1 MRKFLVVGCGGSGGA
16 TLAYMMDQLRSDL
29 ADYGVPKIPAAWQ
42 FVHID
47 VPNAPSSVEVGNV
60 RSQGGQYIGTGPQT
74 DNFKVLDN
82 SVSQFLAGNQELATI
97 ATWAPR
103 EPGEVT
109 VPISEGAGQYRAIGR
124 MITLSQVGRVKEA
137 LINAW
142 QQLFLP
148 STDAEMK
155 GLAASDKATGRRA
168 VPGAEAF
175 DTNETPVVFVVSSMA
190 GGAGASMALDICRV
204 LTLIDGLDPLKMGVF
219 MVAPDIF
226 DQLPAGKRTGV
237 RANALAML
245 GEIVASQAGA
255 AREHDVALLGA
266 LGQSRGEGE
275 ETPFARVFPIGRYVG
290 AQRSMF
296 GDGSQTA
303 VYRGLGRGLSALMM
317 SAEATRQ
324 FVEWDLTNG
333 AGVPGDTEF
342 HGWGSQWANVPW
354 GAFGFA
360 SLSMGRDR
368 YNEYAAQRLARSS
381 VDLLLAGHRQADNPA
396 SDDEQVQALV
406 AQQWPNITERLGL
419 PTPAHGGVAGWLM
432 NGVLPRQNAAQIVA
446 GIVDGTVRRGIP
458 LQEDIPATQWYEGV
472 SRVMNSQRENLLVA
486 ARNTAEVEA
495 FKWQNNFVARFEAAV
510 TAALGDQGLPYA
522 TGLVKAVRS
531 ALKDEIVPSGP
542 DLLAHAPGQR
552 VADMDP
558 SMKSRLASM
567 KGRLASGA
575 QILDG
580 ILTTTN
586 GAVQTQLYAMLAD
599 KVAKAAGA
607 LTTEVIDPLIAALD
621 EAQTVLRLAGQ
632 APARDKGLAYLKTD
646 EYAAWPS
653 ETDTRVAAR
662 FSEADNEVMLTSSV
676 EFGNRYAEH
685 LPQAAGVDIAGPR
698 GLEAGVRRAAAHVIT
713 GQWETVAGSPAPAD
727 ERPVVERTTDWWSTV
742 FPRDP
747 ETGETKVAQR
757 ASYDVHLRPAE
768 VLDRARRFI
777 GRPGWSF
784 ERFSSVSLR
793 DFVYGTDINSE
804 SALAER
810 HRDIAIKFGETLDL
824 ARPLASV
831 NETVMQKLHPRVK
844 QMEYQYKFSAVPF
857 ANHPVVDQ
865 LKSTLGSQPRV
876 DDASKTALSRALV
889 DEHTIKRIDIFGAYP
904 NYSPLAYTA
913 VIPDASQEWASALP
927 SQRNSFWQWRRS
939 RPLAAALPMH
949 ASERRACVA
958 GWIIG
963 RIVGFIQL
971 PDKPY
976 TDPAY
981 VWDAAGTG
989 WLPFPNPLLTPPTK
1003 FAEAYDW
1010 LPAILESSLVAIANC
1025 HQPPVMSSM
1034 LPYVALRKIYDNTPD
1049 GPQEA
1054 GSGLLQLAAVE
1065 HLARFLSTGVTVTS
1079 LPSVVDDTGPEISGI
1094 DQRIERV
1101 RTYLE
1106 EFGEFAG
1113 HHFMKPG
1120 QGQQP
1125 GKRPGAR
1132 GGGAFSQIVNRPQAS
1147 KTPLFHDIAPDVFW
1161 ATGELIGLLPAAA
1174 DAARTIDLTA
1184 PPYVTSASGGPPP
1197 IGAGVVQNVEIPKA
1211 PKGMF

>member
-47 VPNAPSSVEVGNV
+47 VPTAPSDVTVGNV
-60 RSQGGQYIGTGPQT
+60 RQLGGTYVGTGPQT
-74 DNFKVLDN
+74 DNFRVLDN
-82 SVSQFLAGNQELATI
+82 SVSQFLAGNNELATI

-103 EPGEVT
+103 DPGEVT

-137 LINAW
+137 LTSAW
-142 QQLFLP
+142 QTLFLS

-155 GLAASDKATGRRA
+155 SMTGR

-175 DTNETPVVFVVSSMA
+175 DTNETPVIFVVSSMA

-226 DQLPAGKRTGV
+226 DQLPEGKRTGV

-275 ETPFARVFPIGRYVG
+275 ETPFARVFPVGRYVG
-290 AQRSMF
+290 AQKAMF

-317 SAEATRQ
+317 SAKATRQ

-333 AGVPGDTEF
+333 AGVPGDTEY
-342 HGWGSQWANVPW
+342 HGWGSQWSNVPW

-368 YNEYAAQRLARSS
+368 YREYAAQRLARSA
-381 VDLLLAGHRQADNPA
+381 VELLLTGHKQADNPA

-406 AQQWPNITERLGL
+406 GQQWPNISTSLGL
-419 PTPAHGGVAGWLM
+419 PASADGGVAGWLM
-432 NGVLPRQNAAQIVA
+432 RAVLPRNAAAQIA
-446 GIVDGTVRRGIP
+446 ASIVDGSVRQKVRV
-458 LQEDIPATQWYEGV
+458 QDDIPASQWHDGL
-472 SRVMNSQRENLLVA
+472 SRILIDQRENLLVA

-495 FKWQNNFVARFEAAV
+495 FKWQQDFVVRLEDTV

-531 ALKDEIVPSGP
+531 TLKDTIVPSGP
-542 DLLAHAPGQR
+542 DLLAHAPGSR
-552 VADMDP
+552 IADMEP
-558 SMKSRLASM
+558 QTKSKLTSM
-567 KGRLASGA
+567 KGKLASGA
-575 QILDG
+575 QILDTILAG
-580 ILTTTN
+580 ITS
-586 GAVQTQLYAMLAD
+586 AVQTQLYAMLAD
-599 KVAKAAGA
+599 KVSNAAGA
-607 LTTEVIDPLIAALD
+607 LTTEVIDPLVAALD
-621 EAQTVLRLAGQ
+621 EAQTLLRAVEQ

-646 EYAAWPS
+646 EYSAWPS
-653 ETDTRVAAR
+653 ESDTRVAAR

-676 EFGNRYAEH
+676 EFGDRYAEH
-685 LPQAAGVDIAGPR
+685 LPQAAGIDVPGLQ
-698 GLEAGVRRAAAHVIT
+698 GLEMAIKSAVSHVIT
-713 GQWETVAGSPAPAD
+713 GQWETVVGTKAPAD
-727 ERPVVERTTDWWSTV
+727 ELAVVERITDWWSTV
-742 FPRDP
+742 FPHNP
-747 ETGETKVAQR
+747 ETGKTKVAQR
-757 ASYDVHLRPAE
+757 ARYDVHLRPAE
-768 VLDRARRFI
+768 VLARARSYVN
-777 GRPGWSF
+777 RPGYSF

-793 DFVYGTDINSE
+793 EFVYGTDSSRESE
-804 SALAER
+804 LADR

-831 NETVMQKLHPRVK
+831 NETVMQQLHPKVK

-857 ANHPVVDQ
+857 ANHPVVDG
-865 LKSTLGSQPRV
+865 LKATLGNQPRV
-876 DDASKTALSRALV
+876 DEASKTALEGALV
-889 DEHTIKRIDIFGAYP
+889 DEHTIKRIDVFGAYP

-913 VIPDASQEWASALP
+913 VIPGASQEWASALP
-927 SQRNSFWQWRRS
+927 SQRNAFWRWRRS
-939 RPLAAALPMH
+939 RPLPAALPMH
-949 ASERRACVA
+949 QDERRACVA

-963 RIVGFIQL
+963 RIIGFIQL
-971 PDKPY
+971 PSKPY

-981 VWDAAGTG
+981 VWDAAATC
-989 WLPFPNPLLTPPTK
+989 WVPFPNPLLTPPSK

-1010 LPAILESSLVAIANC
+1010 LPSILESSLIAIANC

-1034 LPYVALRKIYDNTPD
+1034 QPYVALRKIYDSTAE

-1054 GSGLLQLAAVE
+1054 DYGLLELAAVE
-1065 HLARFLSTGVTVTS
+1065 HLGRFLSTGVTVTGIS
-1079 LPSVVDDTGPEISGI
+1079 SVVEGTGPESGGI
-1094 DQRIERV
+1094 DGRANKVKE
-1101 RTYLE
+1101 YLQ
-1106 EFGEFAG
+1106 EFGDFAG
-1113 HHFMKPG
+1113 VHFMKPG
-1120 QGQQP
+1120 QGQLP
-1125 GKRPGAR
+1125 GRQPGAR
-1132 GGGAFSQIVNRPQAS
+1132 GGGAFSQIVNRQQAS
-1147 KTPLFHDIAPDVFW
+1147 KTPMFHDIAPDVFW
-1161 ATGELIGLLPAAA
+1161 ATGQLLGLLPAAVE
-1174 DAARTIDLTA
+1174 AASSVDLSA
-1184 PPYVTSASGGPPP
+1184 PSGAQPPTGGPPP
-1197 IGAGVVQNVEIPKA
+1197 TGPAAVQNIEIPKA